1 MIARRNDFDV
11 VIVGGGMVGAAAASS
26 SEDESS
32 SSTTTTTN
40 VYSSTPQAASLPC
53 NPTVT
58 QLEGV
63 TYYQCGQTYYV
74 QAYGGSGPVYM
85 PVPAPQ

>member
-1 MIARRNDFDV
+1 MATASTIRRRLTV
-11 VIVGGGMVGAAAASS
+11 A
-26 SEDESS
+26 
-32 SSTTTTTN
+32 TTTTTTTE
-40 VYSSTPQAASLPC
+40 VYPPVQAAALPC

-58 QLEGV
+58 ERQGV

-74 QAYGGSGPVYM
+74 QAYGGSGPIYM